1 MAEALWEGNWWEQ
14 MEPPPEPEPVAS
26 PRAGQGAVHRPAVAG
41 PRNTVRPHPATA
53 ERPSAPAAAPAGMRP
68 VAVSGTA
75 SAVATTARPQPA
87 KTARAP
93 RAAPGGVRPSWPQI
107 VRIFTASR
115 LLDIQSRL
123 RTDGEWKASKILW
136 IVGTH
141 GGTAPS
147 TQLYAYCDPV
157 VALDVADSI
166 LQGTFATRYPAGRQA
181 LRIFGGSPQGDDGP
195 IARVLTLA
203 YDGSKQNPYIFSVA
217 HYRGRVES
225 NGRISPVAEQKL
237 GEVSILMGEAE
248 ARKVAYHLRAYI
260 VPWMEAMALQEI
272 RQAAT
277 A

>member
-14 MEPPPEPEPVAS
+14 MEPPPEPEPVVP
-26 PRAGQGAVHRPAVAG
+26 PRAGQGAAHRPAAVGA
-41 PRNTVRPHPATA
+41 RTSVRTHPGAA
-53 ERPSAPAAAPAGMRP
+53 ERPVAPAAVPAGRRP
-68 VAVSGTA
+68 AA

-87 KTARAP
+87 QTAPTRQAVQGQ
-93 RAAPGGVRPSWPQI
+93 ARPSWPQI
-107 VRIFTASR
+107 VRVFTASR

-123 RTDGEWKASKILW
+123 RTDGDWKSSKILW

-157 VALDVADSI
+157 VALDVADAI
-166 LQGTFATRYPAGRQA
+166 LQGTFASRYPAGRQA
-181 LRIFGGSPQGDDGP
+181 LRIFGGSPQGDGGP

-203 YDGSKQNPYIFSVA
+203 YDASKQNPYIFSVA
-217 HYRGRVES
+217 HYRGRVEG

-272 RQAAT
+272 RQAASV
-277 A
+277 